1 MGRNK
6 NTFSYLGEG
15 AGAVRAMRRGRRPGT
30 PRLCG
35 VAGCKPGDRDRGR
48 DRERDA
54 QSVCTPDGRR
64 SPAQPRRHTRDEEM
78 SARCPRA
85 FLSAHGA
92 APAAFTS
99 SPSWEQHGVLQTGLR
114 GDSDLGKPRKR
125 WRNAGPRGQG
135 LGPWQP
141 GCSPLSP
148 RGPSPSARSS
158 RASPNHEPVF
168 LRAK

>member
-15 AGAVRAMRRGRRPGT
+15 AGAVRVMRRGRRPGT

-125 WRNAGPRGQG
+125 WRNTCPQDGDLAPGSRAAPRCPCEGPR
-135 LGPWQP
+135 PP
-141 GCSPLSP
+141 PAAP
-148 RGPSPSARSS
+148 VPAPSTSLC
-158 RASPNHEPVF
+158 F
-168 LRAK
+168 